1 MSKTYT
7 FSTGC
12 RKMTGLF
19 RRKSPVI
26 FQKGVGFFVL
36 SVWEST
42 RKAETRFFGQGV
54 LIPSGLFRRSGSL
67 LEEEVFGA
75 AVIVAGAARHVRPCV
90 FSRRPRR
97 TMADHARAR
106 RQAETLREVR
116 EGRAPEA
123 LFGKRGRFVPRVPA
137 GFRAM
142 RKHEGRARQRG
153 NAWNACAWKGQRL
166 REAGRPVSSSL
177 RARLPEG
184 KRRRAFAVKGPKGA
198 GGAWRRVGR
207 GDGGDVEAGLSR
219 RMDAKGAARIASG
232 PLDIPRLRPSCV
244 GWPHHAE
251 GARKR
256 AAADGLSF
264 VWPARGAAA
273 NLPRQGPGVQ
283 IRRRVWGAG
292 RGRRGGGKVSFRRR
306 RPERGLSRALPW
318 PCPTAGRC
326 SGCIF

>member
-207 GDGGDVEAGLSR
+207 GGGAEPPHGCKR
-219 RMDAKGAARIASG
+219 RG
-232 PLDIPRLRPSCV
+232 PHCV
-244 GWPHHAE
+244 GVFGHSAPASVVRRLAASCGGRAE
-251 GARKR
+251 AVRQQTGFR
-256 AAADGLSF
+256 LSGRL
-264 VWPARGAAA
+264 AGR
-273 NLPRQGPGVQ
+273 PR
-283 IRRRVWGAG
+283 IFRG
-292 RGRRGGGKVSFRRR
+292 RGRACKSV
-306 RPERGLSRALPW
+306 A
-318 PCPTAGRC
+318 A
-326 SGCIF
+326 SGA